1 MIIYTGRFQPMHN
14 GHLSLIKQLKKQ
26 YPNETICIAVI
37 KDTPLDTK
45 TDFDHAADGMLSRER
60 NPFDTQVT
68 LTLIDR
74 VLKAENLDNV
84 LVTLMPRASV
94 ATWPIITALFD
105 CERTWVFTQNQISP
119 DAWEDQKATFYQS
132 MGDNVVRV
140 PIQKTIA
147 GTLIRQAIKLHDYD
161 SLATMVPQ
169 QVLQYIVE
177 NKI

>member
-1 MIIYTGRFQPMHN
+1 MHN

-26 YPNETICIAVI
+26 YPNETVCIAVI
-37 KDTPLDTK
+37 KDTPLGSK
-45 TDFDHAADGMLSRER
+45 TDFDHVADGMLSSER

-74 VLKAENLDNV
+74 VLKAEHLDNV
-84 LVTLMPRASV
+84 LVTLMPRASL
-94 ATWPIITALFD
+94 ATWPVVTALFD
-105 CERTWVFTQNQISP
+105 CQRTWVFTQNQISP
-119 DAWEDQKATFYQS
+119 DVWEDQKATFYQS
-132 MGDNVVRV
+132 MGDKVIRV
-140 PIQKTIA
+140 PIQKSIS